1 MTMRLILHINMD
13 VNLSINLINLTIV
26 VPISIIPIVLF
37 NIGFTFQIYGFFGNI
52 DINFNFYISSISMSV
67 FTNPVRNYGFNFN
80 TSKIAWQYQYH
91 FQYQLEIYILISK
104 FSDNISIIAI
114 ILNISK
120 LNQQY

>member
-1 MTMRLILHINMD
+1 
-13 VNLSINLINLTIV
+13 
-26 VPISIIPIVLF
+26 
-37 NIGFTFQIYGFFGNI
+37 
-52 DINFNFYISSISMSV
+52 MSV